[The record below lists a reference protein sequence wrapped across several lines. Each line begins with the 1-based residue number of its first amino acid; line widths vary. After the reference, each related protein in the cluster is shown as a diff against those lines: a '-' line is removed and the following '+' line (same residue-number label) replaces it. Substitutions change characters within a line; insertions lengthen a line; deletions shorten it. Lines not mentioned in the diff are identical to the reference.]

1 MPSELY
7 VLFSLLF
14 FSLRISELS
23 EVDEKVVMK
32 WYYEVQSLVFLSKV
46 YLHSVTLP
54 NWTVVYNYF
63 LFSRG
68 SQELIEIEWAS
79 YNKGFVSCDKKGG
92 FLIGDIGYH
101 LTGESLRI

>member
-1 MPSELY
+1 MYYL
-7 VLFSLLF
+7 LFCF

-23 EVDEKVVMK
+23 EADEKVVMK
-32 WYYEVQSLVFLSKV
+32 WYYEIQDLVFLPKV

-68 SQELIEIEWAS
+68 SQELIKIEWTS
-79 YNKGFVSCDKKGG
+79 YNKDFVSCDKKSG
-92 FLIGDIGYH
+92 FLIGDIGDH
-101 LTGESLRI
+101 LTGESFRI

>member
-1 MPSELY
+1 MYYFLFY
-7 VLFSLLF
+7 V

-23 EVDEKVVMK
+23 EIDEKVVMK
-32 WYYEVQSLVFLSKV
+32 WYYEVQSLVFLAKV

-92 FLIGDIGYH
+92 FLIGDIDDH